1 MKSLSA
7 SSINRIPLIMIAI
20 LLNGSYSSL
29 KSMSVNQLMKSSD
42 KTRPTV
48 SNLYAIEAR
57 SALLDVHLAL
67 LIHKKSNFKKKMKRL
82 KRRLTIEKID
92 ELDSDLEAFEQEL
105 SVLARQQ
112 TEAYRDFN
120 SLTIRFNSGNTIH

>member
-1 MKSLSA
+1 
-7 SSINRIPLIMIAI
+7 MIAI
-20 LLNGSYSSL
+20 LLNGSCSSL
-29 KSMSVNQLMKSSD
+29 NSMSINQLMNSSD
-42 KTRPTV
+42 KTRPTE
-48 SNLYAIEAR
+48 SNLYVIEAR
-57 SALLDVHLAL
+57 SALLDAHLSI

-112 TEAYRDFN
+112 TEACRDFN
-120 SLTIRFNSGNTIH
+120 DLIMRFTSGNT